1 MEKEPSIYDVDKL
14 IEIITDY
21 RTRKNINLRNFIEK
35 ANISYALYHQIKRR
49 DNHSPHYC
57 VTFANAMEMGFLCIM
72 DTTDFK

>member
-35 ANISYALYHQIKRR
+35 ANISYALYHQIMRKDVKPISYTHLDVYKRQLF
-49 DNHSPHYC
+49 S
-57 VTFANAMEMGFLCIM
+57 
-72 DTTDFK
+72 